1 MYVQQLAMAQ
11 SLQTVLAIV
20 MVVLFWYSIASC
32 STENDVTPN
41 ILYVTPDTNIPCP
54 GSGVPCLTLSQYTQ
68 DQHKYFKSDT
78 ELRFLS
84 GVHRLS
90 SPIII
95 EGGTNN
101 NITNLTLFG
110 LGPRQSKV
118 VSSSAAGQG
127 SLKLIGIDSTRI
139 ESLHFSCINILTVID
154 SSSLIAINLYFTA
167 MNGSAFIFD
176 SIDNITGIN
185 ITIANSS
192 STIYSTGVIQQSD
205 GVFLNTIVKNN
216 SENSIIVIE
225 ESFVQFKGVSI
236 FDNNRANKG
245 STLVIQESTITI
257 GGSTL
262 FQLNSCKKEGG
273 AMNIANSNIS
283 FIGETEI
290 HSNSAQDG
298 GAIQLLH
305 SVLKMSGS
313 INIRNN
319 WITKRV
325 FYGKA
330 FGGAISSKESSI
342 TIFGNGSFDGNYVDA
357 GFLMSLG
364 GAISAQES
372 IITLSGIILFNH
384 NYIKSFLSFGG
395 AIHLSNSTLA
405 TFDDVT
411 LTFSNNMAQ
420 NGGAVAITGFLNPA
434 SLSTIKMKGTS
445 LFDAN
450 SATASGGG
458 LFGSTLMHIEF
469 VGNTTFARNSGN
481 NPGSKQIAIGVT
493 SMAEVLFSGYT
504 IIKDSIGGGTAVFF
518 QGNVHVTFNGTTKYT
533 NNNGTLQVSDNNAS
547 ITIIGNSYFRG
558 NRGVTIALV
567 ADPGPSNPSLIS
579 GEAVFVDNDI
589 GIMLITF
596 SEIHLAGNL
605 NFSDNHCSGF
615 GCCVN
620 AAIGSK
626 VMINGT
632 VLLNSN
638 TAKTGPA
645 IFAHN
650 SSISMFCIYCNF
662 SNNSVIGS
670 GGVIFSLRSK
680 LHLEGNISFESNS
693 ALYRGGVIWV
703 VTSEVY
709 FIGHHV
715 YENNSATVGGVFTM
729 GLFAVVNFDNL
740 EVTFDNNRAQ
750 RGAIFHLDDILSV
763 VDCLDDGGV
772 PAPLQSL
779 SIRTQ
784 CFFTATEDVYVV
796 NTGNAASDVGN
807 ILFGGNLKRCNRKH
821 AAQEFINLFHT
832 DDSVQNITSNPY
844 QIVSCRN
851 GRPFI
856 VTSIALP
863 PIIITTIPGKL
874 FSVSVAGINQLLTP
888 ISTTVRAE
896 ISTQSN
902 FTTRMGSFQSSQIT
916 KNSCTNLNYSV
927 FSQAK
932 SIELTIF
939 PEGPCNKL
947 GTAAIKVQIELGS
960 CPNGFEFIGDE
971 CTCEADL
978 LKYTSICNV
987 NDETILNNGNFWAR
1001 GLYDDNGSY
1010 IGIESFPNCP
1020 FDYCKK
1026 EAVNFTL
1033 LDPDK
1038 QCAYNRSGT
1047 ICGQCMVNYSL
1058 TFGDVQCSDCSK
1070 TNPGIMFG
1078 LLLLFAFVGT
1088 ILVIL
1093 LILLKMTV
1101 ASGTLNGL
1109 IFYANI
1115 VDANRDIFIP
1125 QGGWLRV
1132 FISWLNLDFGF
1143 STCFYSGMDM
1153 YGYTWLQFLFPFY
1166 IWMLIVILII
1176 ISRRSAW
1183 VTKRVGSNPVA
1194 VLATLIL
1201 LSYAKLLR
1209 TVITVFYFATLQL
1222 PHRQTSTVWLYDV
1235 NIPYL
1240 QGKHLALFIFALL
1253 FFILLFLPYNFL
1265 LVVGPWLQNIS
1276 GERINDS
1283 KLKASVRK
1291 ALVGWC
1297 EDYRIKSFIDTYTVA
1312 YNPHHQYWTGMF
1324 LMLQC
1329 MLFIV
1334 FVTSI
1339 FRNSSATLMAVTT
1352 SLLIIIFL
1360 TRVSTGRIYKN
1371 WYVDILEG
1379 VFLLNLGILSVATS
1393 HNMMTGGNQQLVADL
1408 SGGISLI
1415 LFLLIVVYHVVKQVR
1430 SAYVCG
1436 VISTKLK
1443 KKFCP
1448 LKIHDDYQ
1456 EQLLPSST
1464 NEQELAPITT
1474 VISLP
1479 NSD

>member
-1 MYVQQLAMAQ
+1 MAQ
-11 SLQTVLAIV
+11 PFQTVLAIV

-32 STENDVTPN
+32 SAENDVTPN
-41 ILYVTPDTNIPCP
+41 ILYVTPNSNIPCP
-54 GSGVPCLTLSQYTQ
+54 GSEVPCLTLSQYTQ
-68 DQHKYFKSDT
+68 DQHEYFKSDT

-90 SPIII
+90 NPIII

-101 NITNLTLFG
+101 NITNLTLLGF
-110 LGPRQSKV
+110 GPRQSKV
-118 VSSSAAGQG
+118 VFSSAAGQG

-139 ESLHFSCINILTVID
+139 VSLHFSGKNILTVID
-154 SSSLIAINLYFTA
+154 SSSLIAIDLYFTA
-167 MNGSAFIFD
+167 MNGSAFTFD

-192 STIYSTGVIQQSD
+192 SAIYSTGVIRRSD
-205 GVFLNTIVKNN
+205 GFFLNTIVKNN
-216 SENSIIVIE
+216 SGNSIIVIE

-245 STLVIQESTITI
+245 STLVIQESIVTV

-298 GAIQLLH
+298 GAIQLH
-305 SVLKMSGS
+305 NSVLKMSGS
-313 INIRNN
+313 INIHNN

-325 FYGKA
+325 FGGIA
-330 FGGAISSKESSI
+330 IGGAISSKESSI
-342 TIFGNGSFDGNYVDA
+342 TIFGNGSFEGNYIDA

-372 IITLSGIILFNH
+372 TITLSGIIHFNH
-384 NYIKSFLSFGG
+384 NYIKSFTSYGG

-405 TFDDVT
+405 TFDDIT
-411 LTFSNNMAQ
+411 LTFSKNKAQ

-434 SLSTIKMKGTS
+434 SLSTVEVKGTS

-458 LFGSTLMHIEF
+458 LFGSSLMHIRF

-481 NPGSKQIAIGVT
+481 NPGSKQIAIGGT
-493 SMAEVLFSGYT
+493 SMAKVLFSGYT
-504 IIKDSIGGGTAVFF
+504 VIKDSIGGGIAVFF
-518 QGNVHVTFNGTTKYT
+518 QGNVHATFNGTTKYT
-533 NNNGTLQVSDNNAS
+533 NNGVLQVSDNNAS
-547 ITIIGNSYFRG
+547 ITIIGNSYFEG
-558 NRGVTIALV
+558 NRGGIVGAIALK

-579 GEAVFVDNDI
+579 GEAIFIDNDC
-589 GIMLITF
+589 GISLF
-596 SEIHLAGNL
+596 LSKIHLEGNL
-605 NFSDNHCSGF
+605 NFTGNHGSGL
-615 GCCVN
+615 GSSCIN
-620 AAIGSK
+620 AIGSE

-632 VLLNSN
+632 VLMNSN
-638 TAKTGPA
+638 TAETGSA
-645 IFAHN
+645 VNAHN
-650 SSISMFCIYCNF
+650 SSISMYCSYCNF
-662 SNNSVIGS
+662 SNNSIIGS
-670 GGVIFSLRSK
+670 GGAIFSLRSK
-680 LHLEGNISFESNS
+680 IHLEGNISFESNS

-703 VTSEVY
+703 VNSEVY
-709 FIGHHV
+709 LIGNHV
-715 YENNSATVGGVFTM
+715 YTNNSAIAGGVFTM
-729 GLFAVVNFDNL
+729 GLFAVINFNNL

-750 RGAIFHLDDILSV
+750 RGAIFHHDDILSA

-772 PAPLQSL
+772 PAPLQTL

-784 CFFTATEDVYVV
+784 CFFTATEDVKVI
-796 NTGNAASDVGN
+796 NTDNIASDVGN
-807 ILFGGNLKRCNRKH
+807 ILFGGNLKRCNRKF
-821 AAQEFINLFHT
+821 AAQEFIDLFHT

-851 GRPFI
+851 GKPFI
-856 VTSIALP
+856 VTSKSLH

-874 FSVSVAGINQLLTP
+874 FSVSVAGINQLHKS
-888 ISTTVRAE
+888 ISTAVRAE

-902 FTTRMGSFQSSQIT
+902 FTSRLGSFQSSQMT

-932 SIELTIF
+932 SVELTF
-939 PEGPCNKL
+939 YAEGPCSKL

-960 CPNGFEFIGDE
+960 CPNGFEFMGDE

-978 LKYTSICNV
+978 LKYTSTCNV
-987 NDETILNNGNFWAR
+987 NDETILNNGKFWAR
-1001 GLYDDNGSY
+1001 GLYNDNGSY

-1070 TNPGIMFG
+1070 TNPGITFG
-1078 LLLLFAFVGT
+1078 LLLLFAFVGI
-1088 ILVIL
+1088 ILVVL

-1166 IWMLIVILII
+1166 IWMLIVILIV
-1176 ISRRSAW
+1176 ISRHSAW
-1183 VTKRVGSNPVA
+1183 VTKRVGSSPVA

-1209 TVITVFYFATLQL
+1209 TVITVFYFATLEL
-1222 PHRQTSTVWLYDV
+1222 PHGQTRTVWLYDG

-1291 ALVGWC
+1291 TLVGWC

-1324 LMLQC
+1324 LMLRC
-1329 MLFIV
+1329 ILFVV
-1334 FVTSI
+1334 FVTSA

-1352 SLLIIIFL
+1352 SLLVIIFL
-1360 TRVSTGRIYKN
+1360 TRVFTGRIYKN

-1415 LFLLIVVYHVVKQVR
+1415 LFLLIVVYHVFKQVR

-1436 VISTKLK
+1436 VISTKLR
-1443 KKFCP
+1443 KKFRP

-1456 EQLLPSST
+1456 EQLLPSPT
-1464 NEQELAPITT
+1464 NEEELAPITT

-1479 NSD
+1479 NSN